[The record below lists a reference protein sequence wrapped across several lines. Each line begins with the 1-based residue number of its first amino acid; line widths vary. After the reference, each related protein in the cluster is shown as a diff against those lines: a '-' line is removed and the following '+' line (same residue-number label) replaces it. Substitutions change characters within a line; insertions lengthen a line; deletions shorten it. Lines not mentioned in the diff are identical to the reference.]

1 MGRLLLSALHT
12 GKCKLCLQSWHL
24 VPYLQGMKIDTL
36 KQFSKL
42 RDSLVAERSKL
53 EKRLAQINGLLGVAI
68 ASGGLGNGRGRGRGR
83 GGFKGRRGRGGLSL
97 KAAIIQ
103 ATSAKPL
110 TKEEILATVK
120 RMGYKFSTKRPMATL
135 NAYLYQKGAFIRR
148 DGKFSAGRAS
158 N

>member
-1 MGRLLLSALHT
+1 
-12 GKCKLCLQSWHL
+12 
-24 VPYLQGMKIDTL
+24 MKIDTL

-68 ASGGLGNGRGRGRGR
+68 ASAGLGNGRGR

-148 DGKFSAGRAS
+148 DGKFSAGRAG

>member
-1 MGRLLLSALHT
+1 
-12 GKCKLCLQSWHL
+12 LCLQSWHL

-53 EKRLAQINGLLGVAI
+53 EKRLAQINGLLGVAL
-68 ASGGLGNGRGRGRGR
+68 ASGGLGNGRGR